1 MLQNRVNP
9 WGALCAVS
17 DRGQLMG
24 NRGIL
29 HNEHNNIVRAW
40 KHKAWV
46 TCLLQFKDIQRP
58 KPFSQGNYSELFFLD
73 EVTAFA
79 AGHRPC
85 NFCQRARAQEF
96 KEAWVRANIPAAEQQ
111 AVTMPDVDKVL
122 HAERAIRG
130 GGKKTYPCRLSE
142 LPRGAMFDLGGV
154 AYAVGLDGVHHWS
167 FSGYGPA
174 VAMDSNA
181 TVEVLTP
188 ASVVRTF
195 SAGFVPK
202 AHESLKLS

>member
-24 NRGIL
+24 NQGIL

-85 NFCQRARAQEF
+85 NFWALCRFVWNPTPTMAASMRAAG
-96 KEAWVRANIPAAEQQ
+96 AH
-111 AVTMPDVDKVL
+111 D
-122 HAERAIRG
+122 RG
-130 GGKKTYPCRLSE
+130 VK
-142 LPRGAMFDLGGV
+142 
-154 AYAVGLDGVHHWS
+154 
-167 FSGYGPA
+167 
-174 VAMDSNA
+174 
-181 TVEVLTP
+181 
-188 ASVVRTF
+188 
-195 SAGFVPK
+195 
-202 AHESLKLS
+202 